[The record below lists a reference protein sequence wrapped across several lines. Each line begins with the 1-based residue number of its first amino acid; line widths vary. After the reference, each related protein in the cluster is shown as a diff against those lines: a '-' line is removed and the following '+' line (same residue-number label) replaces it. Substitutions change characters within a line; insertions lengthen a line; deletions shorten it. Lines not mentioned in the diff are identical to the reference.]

1 VYYQLP
7 TFTCSEVIEL
17 SHFVRGQVAVETY
30 VSLEE
35 AISRAIDIE
44 LVENDLWYS
53 QSIALYDFAYE

>member
-1 VYYQLP
+1 MN
-7 TFTCSEVIEL
+7 EL

-53 QSIALYDFAYE
+53 QSIALSDFAYG